1 MSLLFPIYFA
11 GALAIGLPILFH
23 LIRRQPKG
31 NVVFSSLMFLRPTP
45 PRLTRR
51 SRLDNWP
58 LLLCRA
64 LVLLL
69 LAAAFTRPFLRS
81 AGSTEFGD
89 QGQRIIIA
97 IDTSAS
103 MQRTGVWEEAI
114 NAANEIV
121 ADLSSA
127 DQIAIVTFDQQP
139 KVHLSI
145 EQSLASSPTERTA
158 AIESILK
165 NVAPT
170 WHATDLGTAIPFCAE
185 LATTYE
191 ADAAAG
197 ADDPASVI
205 LISDMQTGSDIEKL
219 QSFAWPETLRLQVRQ
234 VSGQTTTNAWAQI
247 LTSTITDEDDGD
259 ATTDDQNHLRV
270 RVSNSAA
277 SKVSRFELAWID
289 SAQNAAQSQAMQVL
303 PGQTQIIRMPMPEST
318 SVSLR
323 LSGDEIEFDN
333 DRFYVAPVQ
342 KSLELWLIENE
353 PTTIDPRDSLA
364 FYIDRVPLSN
374 NRRTVTVNR
383 VDPTSLPE
391 IDVKTTPLVVVT
403 ESLPDEF
410 TQRLEE
416 YAESGGTV
424 LYAVTDD
431 TPQWQ
436 ATITAALAAPEI
448 QISEADVKNYAM
460 LSSID
465 FQHPLFAKM
474 VEPQFNDFTK
484 VRFWSHR
491 VIDGVSDDI
500 DVLAKF
506 DDETPAILQRTIS
519 DGRILVMAAGWQ
531 PNESQLALSTK
542 FIPLMFNLFDISDAS
557 AGETYSFLVGD
568 QITSDAA
575 DVVFDKPGIYQRELD
590 GNTESFALNLA
601 ESESH
606 LEPID
611 TSLLERFGIN
621 LEDSI
626 PAEVKLAEQRQMRDV
641 ELESNQKLWQ
651 WLLIAAL
658 AMLGCETLLV
668 RKYI

>member
-64 LVLLL
+64 LALLL

-89 QGQRIIIA
+89 QGQRIVIA

-103 MQRTGVWEEAI
+103 MQRNGVWEEAI

-121 ADLSSA
+121 ADLSPA
-127 DQIAIVTFDQQP
+127 DQVVIVTFDQQP
-139 KVHLSI
+139 KVHFSL
-145 EQSLASSPTERTA
+145 EQSLASSPSERVA
-158 AIESILK
+158 AIDSILK
-165 NVAPT
+165 TLAPT
-170 WHATDLGTAIPFCAE
+170 WQATDLGTAISFCAE
-185 LATTYE
+185 LVTTYE
-191 ADAAAG
+191 ADSTTG
-197 ADDPASVI
+197 ADAPASVI
-205 LISDMQTGSDIEKL
+205 LISDMQTGSGIEKL
-219 QSFAWPETLRLQVRQ
+219 QSFAWPETLRLQVQQ

-247 LTSTITDEDDGD
+247 LTSTITNEDD
-259 ATTDDQNHLRV
+259 DQASTRDQDNVRV
-270 RVSNSAA
+270 RVSNSAV

-289 SAQNAAQSQAMQVL
+289 AAQNATQSQTVQVL

-333 DRFYVAPVQ
+333 ERYYVAPVQ

-353 PTTIDPRDSLA
+353 ATTIDPRDSLA
-364 FYIDRVPLSN
+364 YYIDRVPLSN
-374 NRRTVTVNR
+374 HRRTVTVSS
-383 VDPTSLPE
+383 VDPASMPE
-391 IDVKTTPLVVVT
+391 IDVNTTPLVVVT
-403 ESLPDEF
+403 EPRPDEF
-410 TQRLEE
+410 TQRLEK
-416 YAESGGTV
+416 YAEAGGTV

-431 TPQWQ
+431 TPEWQ
-436 ATITAALAAPEI
+436 ATISAALATPEI
-448 QISEADVKNYAM
+448 QISEAVVKNYAM
-460 LSSID
+460 LSSIN

-474 VEPQFNDFTK
+474 AEPQFNDFTK

-491 VIDGVSDDI
+491 VIEGVSDEI
-500 DVLAKF
+500 KVLASF
-506 DDETPAILQRTIS
+506 DDETPAMMQRTIG
-519 DGRILVMAAGWQ
+519 DGRIIVMAAGWQ

-542 FIPLMFNLFDISDAS
+542 FIPMIFNLFEMSETS
-557 AGETYSFLVGD
+557 AGETSHFLVGE
-568 QITSDAA
+568 QIASDAA
-575 DVVFDKPGIYQRELD
+575 NQVFDKPEVYQRELD

-601 ESESH
+601 EAESH

-621 LEDSI
+621 LADSI
-626 PAEVKLAEQRQMRDV
+626 PADVKLAEQRQMRDV

-651 WLLIAAL
+651 WLLVAAL

-668 RKYI
+668 RKYV